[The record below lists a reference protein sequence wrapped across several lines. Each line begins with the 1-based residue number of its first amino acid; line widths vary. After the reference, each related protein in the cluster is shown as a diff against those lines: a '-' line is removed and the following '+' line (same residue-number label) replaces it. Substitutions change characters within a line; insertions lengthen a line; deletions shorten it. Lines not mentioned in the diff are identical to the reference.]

1 MLKKLKEMLKSLA
14 SMEGALDDAFYALP
28 EYNANTDSRGY
39 IDSARNELYVL
50 KNKDTSHQ
58 NKQYKQNKK
67 ELRMKHNDFL
77 LNFNSSHANDYD
89 IFDEVA

>member
-1 MLKKLKEMLKSLA
+1 MSYSMNLKRKKSTPK
-14 SMEGALDDAFYALP
+14 SKKF
-28 EYNANTDSRGY
+28 
-39 IDSARNELYVL
+39 ELYVL